1 MSELGVSLRRAWA
14 RSWRVV
20 AQMAER
26 CGWTSSLVR
35 RANPVAV
42 HNEALTMEVMI
53 LETVC
58 RRLTCSD
65 DGHAK
70 LLVAPSWLCLLAR
83 PVIMDASRM
92 EPRKMK

>member
-42 HNEALTMEVMI
+42 QRCMSI
-53 LETVC
+53 SGC
-58 RRLTCSD
+58 
-65 DGHAK
+65 K
-70 LLVAPSWLCLLAR
+70 LA
-83 PVIMDASRM
+83 
-92 EPRKMK
+92 MKHGP